1 MWVMDNRVT
10 TWPVQTFCSAI
21 SNDVITC
28 LGGDV
33 PSKKTDISEVTGS
46 CMCVNRLEMGTIDP
60 IVIRSVCS
68 AKKTRRLGFD
78 LLIHG
83 RA

>member
-10 TWPVQTFCSAI
+10 TWPVQAFCSAI
-21 SNDVITC
+21 RNDVITC

-33 PSKKTDISEVTGS
+33 PSKKTDISEVVGS

-68 AKKTRRLGFD
+68 ATEKEVGGWD
-78 LLIHG
+78 LIY
-83 RA
+83 